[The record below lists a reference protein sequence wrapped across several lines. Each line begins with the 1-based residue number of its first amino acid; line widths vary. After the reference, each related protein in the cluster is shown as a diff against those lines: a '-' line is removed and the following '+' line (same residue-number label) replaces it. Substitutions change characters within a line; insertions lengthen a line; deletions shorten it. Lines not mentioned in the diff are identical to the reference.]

1 MEPGCNN
8 PVSFSLYSQKVS
20 KMTRQEITQF
30 YQEHHG
36 RLYNIAL
43 RILHDSGEAEEA
55 MQDTI
60 LKYVS
65 AEQKFDSA
73 AQISAWLAR
82 TCIHDA
88 IDRLRKRQRRDAF
101 LEDYALEAGDSPDVL
116 RQAQEPSAIDGGLSA
131 NDGALPDIGRIKA
144 AMDALPEPYRL
155 VLNLV
160 LIEGLDYAEIA
171 AYTGQKET
179 TLRSLYSRGRNKL
192 VELLK

>member
-116 RQAQEPSAIDGGLSA
+116 RQAQEPSANDGGLSA

>member
-1 MEPGCNN
+1 
-8 PVSFSLYSQKVS
+8 
-20 KMTRQEITQF
+20 MTRKEITQF

-65 AEQKFDSA
+65 AGQKFDSA

-101 LEDYALEAGDSPDVL
+101 LEDYALEAGDSPV
-116 RQAQEPSAIDGGLSA
+116 EPA
-131 NDGALPDIGRIKA
+131 NAGGALPDIGRVKA
-144 AMDALPEPYRL
+144 AMEVLPEPYRL

-171 AYTGQKET
+171 DYTGQKET

-192 VELLK
+192 VELLKR